1 MTPLV
6 WFRADLRVS
15 DNTALWHA
23 CRAAS
28 GGAVGVFTLCPGQWR
43 EHDWADVKV
52 DFILRTLGELQS
64 DLDRLNIPLLVAR
77 ADTFGEVPAVLL
89 KTARAH
95 RCDAIYFNREYEVN
109 EASRDEAVTQ
119 AFAGAGLE
127 VRAFHDQSVIPP
139 DTLRTTTDRF
149 YTVFTPFRR
158 AWLRH
163 LKEHGVP
170 AVRPRPRRRPETGVT
185 PDAIPASVTG
195 FDPARG
201 RSDLWPAGEKA
212 AQRRLRSFVKTHI
225 RDYARHRDL
234 PALDGTSALSPYL
247 TVGALSIRQCLQA
260 AREVNGNSLNG
271 RRTGPAAWITEL
283 VWREFYRHLL
293 VGYPRVS
300 RNRAFRSETDRIRW
314 HHDHEPFEA
323 WCRGRTG
330 YPIVDAGMRQL
341 EQTGWMHN
349 RLRMITAMF
358 LAKDLF
364 IDWRW
369 GERHFMRNLIDGDL
383 ASNNGGW
390 QWSASTGADAAPYFR
405 IFNPFRQSRKFD
417 PDGTFIRT
425 HVPELEGVEG
435 DAIHDPAA
443 LPEPQRSK
451 LDYPRPIVDHAEAAA
466 RAVARFRALR
476 AEPKR

>member
-1 MTPLV
+1 MIPLV

-15 DNTALWHA
+15 DNTALWRA
-23 CRAAS
+23 CRAAT
-28 GGAVGVFTLCPGQWR
+28 GGTVAVFTVCPGQWR
-43 EHDWADVKV
+43 EHDWADIKV
-52 DFILRTLGELQS
+52 DFILRTLGELRS
-64 DLDRLNIPLLVAR
+64 GLDRLNIPLLVKQ
-77 ADTFGEVPAVLL
+77 ADTFREVPAVLL

-95 RCDAIYFNREYEVN
+95 RCDAIFFNREYEVN
-109 EASRDEAVTQ
+109 ESRRDEAVTQ
-119 AFAGAGLE
+119 TFTEAGLE
-127 VRAFHDQSVIPP
+127 ARAFHDQSVVAP

-158 AWLRH
+158 AWIRH
-163 LKEHGVP
+163 VRDRGVP
-170 AVRPRPRRRPETGVT
+170 AVRPRLRRRPETDVT
-185 PDAIPASVTG
+185 ADTIPDTVTG
-195 FDPARG
+195 FDRSRG
-201 RSDLWPAGEKA
+201 RPDLWPAGEKA
-212 AQRRLRSFVKTHI
+212 ALHRLRTFVETRI

-247 TVGALSIRQCLQA
+247 TVGSISIRQCLQA
-260 AREVNGNSLNG
+260 AMEANRNSLNG
-271 RRTGPAAWITEL
+271 RRTGPATWINEL
-283 VWREFYRHLL
+283 IWREFYRHLL

-300 RNRAFRSETDRIRW
+300 MNRAFRPETDRIRW
-314 HHDHEPFEA
+314 HQDRKLFEA

-330 YPIVDAGMRQL
+330 VPIVDAAMRQL

-358 LAKDLF
+358 LTKDLF

-369 GERHFMRNLIDGDL
+369 GERHFMRNLVDGDL

-417 PDGTFIRT
+417 PDGAFIRT
-425 HVPELEGVEG
+425 HVPELEGVGG
-435 DAIHDPAA
+435 DAIHDPSA

-451 LDYPRPIVDHAEAAA
+451 LGYPQPVVDHAQAAA
-466 RAVARFRALR
+466 GAVARFRALR
-476 AEPKR
+476 S